1 MQWTFTIKQRDWKQF
16 VHRKK
21 NGEFITKEHSG
32 SSLDGKVQ
40 SSTDLVECLLKLGNV
55 EIVVPQNQNL
65 VEKSSEKPD
74 YTLVTLPFMT

>member
-16 VHRKK
+16 VCRKK
-21 NGEFITKEHSG
+21 TGEFITKEHSG

-40 SSTDLVECLLKLGNV
+40 SSTDRVECLLKLGNA
-55 EIVVPQNQNL
+55 EIVEPQNQIL

-74 YTLVTLPFMT
+74 YILVTLPLMT

>member
-1 MQWTFTIKQRDWKQF
+1 MQ
-16 VHRKK
+16 KK
-21 NGEFITKEHSG
+21 KKKEHSG

-55 EIVVPQNQNL
+55 EIVEPQNQNL

>member
-16 VHRKK
+16 VRRKK
-21 NGEFITKEHSG
+21 NGEFIIKEHSG

-55 EIVVPQNQNL
+55 EIVEPQNQNL
-65 VEKSSEKPD
+65 VEKSSEEPD
-74 YTLVTLPFMT
+74 